1 MPGSNEYSINPEL
14 KTGASTEQLTKAPVP
29 GNPVLLPYKPRN
41 FEEVKAREM
50 YGTEMDRRD
59 NRRFKR
65 YLKSA
70 QGMVDAAH
78 FEASEKARAQA
89 ANDYATQQNVARL
102 QAKNPISTTPISAP
116 VKVAEVTPRTEIK
129 PSSVQR
135 IKPTIDWNA
144 IAQQNG
150 FSDMEAVRQWQL
162 KNGLVADGKFGKNSK
177 AKWDSLQQ
185 QSPKLVS
192 RQIDNAFDET
202 PIDVINKSSNI
213 QETSDTVSNTSL
225 PYITEEQFRNH
236 KNFRNIYGAPKNHT
250 ITIEGKKYPVMATTG
265 LFGNNWGL
273 ENDAVYAFDP
283 DTGMIRQ
290 VREGVLFGGPSA
302 VGGYKFASGSEWS
315 NALSGMVAEE
325 EWLRT
330 NPAPNKRGSLGGTY
344 TQEYNDWFKKY
355 QTARAGWKKQGG
367 TMNRINYFQQGG
379 AAPQQDIKT
388 QITALVQAA
397 MQGDQKATQQVNQ
410 IMEAAKAG
418 DKQAMQ
424 IAQIMEQVVKEL
436 QGQATSAK
444 WGAKLGYIRS
454 LKYAKGGKTCPACKN
469 GGMPE
474 TADKAYI
481 KATKKVEEKAC
492 GGKAKKKYFGGLI

>member
-14 KTGASTEQLTKAPVP
+14 KTGASTGQLPKAPVR

-41 FEEVKAREM
+41 FEEVRAREM

-102 QAKNPISTTPISAP
+102 QTKNPISTTPISAP
-116 VKVAEVTPRTEIK
+116 VKVAEVKPRTETK
-129 PSSVQR
+129 PNSGQR
-135 IKPTIDWNA
+135 IKPTVDWNS

-150 FSDMEAVRQWQL
+150 FTDMEAVRQWQL
-162 KNGLVADGKFGKNSK
+162 NNGLVADGKFGKNSK

-185 QSPKLVS
+185 QSPTV
-192 RQIDNAFDET
+192 
-202 PIDVINKSSNI
+202 VNKQPS
-213 QETSDTVSNTSL
+213 QEGLPNSVSNANVKEPVKFNL
-225 PYITEEQFRNH
+225 AQFAKNNGLQITKQMNRDLVRWDPDGFGD
-236 KNFRNIYGAPKNHT
+236 FWVDSDGNIY
-250 ITIEGKKYPVMATTG
+250 EGGTLFDSTRTVNLSSGLGYGQRRSRYEALQNAISGVDNSTG
-265 LFGNNWGL
+265 LAGL
-273 ENDAVYAFDP
+273 KIDENSNQRKSITRTDP
-283 DTGMIRQ
+283 
-290 VREGVLFGGPSA
+290 
-302 VGGYKFASGSEWS
+302 Y
-315 NALSGMVAEE
+315 
-325 EWLRT
+325 RT
-330 NPAPNKRGSLGGTY
+330 LY
-344 TQEYNDWFKKY
+344 
-355 QTARAGWKKQGG
+355 KQGG

-379 AAPQQDIKT
+379 TAPQQDIKT

-436 QGQATSAK
+436 QGKATSAK

>member
-14 KTGASTEQLTKAPVP
+14 KTGASTEQLTKAPVH

-41 FEEVKAREM
+41 FEEVRAREM

-102 QAKNPISTTPISAP
+102 QSKNPISTTPISAP
-116 VKVAEVTPRTEIK
+116 VKVAEVTPRTETK
-129 PSSVQR
+129 PSSAQR
-135 IKPTIDWNA
+135 IKPTVDWNS

-150 FSDMEAVRQWQL
+150 FADMEAVRQWQL

-177 AKWDSLQQ
+177 AKWDSLKQ
-185 QSPKLVS
+185 QSSV
-192 RQIDNAFDET
+192 
-202 PIDVINKSSNI
+202 VVNKQPS
-213 QETSDTVSNTSL
+213 QEVLPNSVSNTNVKEPAKFNL
-225 PYITEEQFRNH
+225 AQFAKNNGLQITKQMNRDLVRWDPDGFGDFWVDSEG
-236 KNFRNIYGAPKNHT
+236 NIY
-250 ITIEGKKYPVMATTG
+250 EGGTLFDSTRTVNLSSGLGYGQRKSRYEALQNAISGVDNSTG
-265 LFGNNWGL
+265 LAGL
-273 ENDAVYAFDP
+273 KIDEN
-283 DTGMIRQ
+283 
-290 VREGVLFGGPSA
+290 
-302 VGGYKFASGSEWS
+302 S
-315 NALSGMVAEE
+315 NQRKSIT
-325 EWLRT
+325 RT
-330 NPAPNKRGSLGGTY
+330 APYRTLY
-344 TQEYNDWFKKY
+344 
-355 QTARAGWKKQGG
+355 KQGG

-379 AAPQQDIKT
+379 AAPQQDIKA
-388 QITALVQAA
+388 QVTALVQAA

-444 WGAKLGYIRS
+444 WGAKLGYIKS

-469 GGMPE
+469 GGIPE

-481 KATKKVEEKAC
+481 KSTKKVEEKAC

>member
-14 KTGASTEQLTKAPVP
+14 KIGASTGQLTKAPVH

-41 FEEVKAREM
+41 FEEVRAREM

-102 QAKNPISTTPISAP
+102 QTKNPISTTPISAP
-116 VKVAEVTPRTEIK
+116 VKVAEVTPRTETK
-129 PSSVQR
+129 PNNVQR
-135 IKPTIDWNA
+135 IKPTVDWNS

-150 FSDMEAVRQWQL
+150 FADTEAVRQWQL

-185 QSPKLVS
+185 QSPTV
-192 RQIDNAFDET
+192 
-202 PIDVINKSSNI
+202 VNKQPS
-213 QETSDTVSNTSL
+213 QEVLPNSVSNANVKEPAKFNL
-225 PYITEEQFRNH
+225 AQFAKNNGLQITKQMNRDLVRWDPDGFGD
-236 KNFRNIYGAPKNHT
+236 FWVDSDGNIY
-250 ITIEGKKYPVMATTG
+250 EGGTLFDSTRAVNLSSGLGYGQRKSRYEALQNAISGVDNSTG
-265 LFGNNWGL
+265 LAGL
-273 ENDAVYAFDP
+273 KIDEN
-283 DTGMIRQ
+283 
-290 VREGVLFGGPSA
+290 
-302 VGGYKFASGSEWS
+302 S
-315 NALSGMVAEE
+315 NQRKSIT
-325 EWLRT
+325 RT
-330 NPAPNKRGSLGGTY
+330 APYRTLY
-344 TQEYNDWFKKY
+344 
-355 QTARAGWKKQGG
+355 KQGG

-436 QGQATSAK
+436 QGKATSAK